1 MGATEWQAIILNLSL
16 VLLIMGILH
25 IAMDVDTTYR
35 TYIRILLLAVEVKS
49 IGTPEARMVADVL
62 EKLSD
67 REKDKALNRYWIIRT
82 IQRMKDRKAIHQE
95 ADRII
100 NTPVES

>member
-1 MGATEWQAIILNLSL
+1 MGVAEWQGIILNFSL
-16 VLLIMGILH
+16 VCFMMGVLH
-25 IAMDVDTTYR
+25 IVTDVDTTYR
-35 TYIRILLLAVEVKS
+35 TYIRLLLLSAEMKS
-49 IGTPEARMVADVL
+49 IGTPEARMIADAL
-62 EKLSD
+62 DKMSD
-67 REKDKALNRYWIIRT
+67 REKDRALNRYWIIRT